1 MGRPAITTN
10 IDKPKRFNT
19 IFDPDTWANLRYLAT
34 TEGKSITGVIKEAI
48 AWRVEY
54 RRAVNRGAKLLI
66 DRDGSLRE
74 ISF

>member
-1 MGRPAITTN
+1 MPRPAITTN

-34 TEGKSITGVIKEAI
+34 VEGKSLTRVIVDAV

-54 RRAVNRGAKLLI
+54 RRAITRGAKLLI